1 MNHEIVDAISHLIR
15 ERHMEKQTFQEII
28 ESVFLSILKKKYG
41 NADNFDVI
49 FNLEKGDIEIYCE
62 KEIVENGA
70 VENPITQI
78 ALSDARKVDP
88 DFEVGEE
95 FVEIIDY
102 RTFGRRLVTAAKQNL
117 AQKIKEVE
125 KDNVFREFS
134 DRIGEIIM
142 GDIHQ
147 VNRHEIRINVDKT
160 EVVMPREEAI
170 YNERYRRGD
179 TVRAIIKSVSRTNKE
194 PQIIV
199 SRSDLSFIRRLFE
212 LEVPEIFDGIVEI
225 RKIVREPGD
234 RTKIAVE
241 SNDKRIDPVGA
252 CVGLKGVRIQAI
264 VRELNNEKID
274 IIHWSTDRSLLIHRA
289 LAPVTPL
296 ELITDEENKRIIA
309 VIPDD
314 QMSMAI
320 GRKGQNIRLA
330 SAMVGITIEPI
341 KESEFYEEEEL
352 KLDDIEALA
361 PEIREKLK
369 EAGYANAEQIL
380 DAGKDKL
387 MEIPGLDEET
397 AQKILE
403 TLSVYYEES

>member
-1 MNHEIVDAISHLIR
+1 MNHEIADAIAHLIR
-15 ERHMEKQTFQEII
+15 ERRIEKQAFQDII
-28 ESVFLSILKKKYG
+28 ESVFLSILKKKFG
-41 NADNFDVI
+41 SADNFDVI

-62 KEIVENGA
+62 KQIVADGA
-70 VENPITQI
+70 VEDPVTQI
-78 ALSDARKVDP
+78 ALSEARLVDS
-88 DFEVGEE
+88 DFEVDDD
-95 FVEIIDY
+95 FVEIVDY
-102 RTFGRRLVTAAKQNL
+102 HKFGRRLITAAKQNL
-117 AQKIKEVE
+117 AQKIKELE
-125 KDNVFREFS
+125 KEKVYRDFS

-147 VNRHEIRINVDKT
+147 VNRQEIRINHDRT
-160 EVVMPREEAI
+160 EVIMPREEAI
-170 YNERYRRGD
+170 YSERYRRGD
-179 TVRAIIKSVSRTNKE
+179 TVRAIIKSVTKTPKE

-199 SRSDLSFIRRLFE
+199 SRADLSFVKRLFE
-212 LEVPEIFDGIVEI
+212 LEVPEIYDGIVEI

-274 IIHWSTDRSLLIHRA
+274 IIPWTTDRSLLIHRA

-296 ELITDEENKRIIA
+296 ELIPDDENNRVIA

-330 SAMVGITIEPI
+330 SALVGVTIEPI
-341 KESEFYEEEEL
+341 KESEFYEAEEL
-352 KLDDIEALA
+352 TLDEIEGLT
-361 PEIREKLK
+361 PGMKEKLK
-369 EAGYANAEQIL
+369 EAGYANAEQVL
-380 DAGKDKL
+380 DAGKEKL
-387 MEIPGLDEET
+387 MEIPGIGDAT
-397 AQKILE
+397 AAKIME
-403 TLSVYYEES
+403 TLAVYYEE

>member
-1 MNHEIVDAISHLIR
+1 MNHDIVDAISYLIR

-41 NADNFDVI
+41 AADNFDVI
-49 FNLEKGDIEIYCE
+49 FNLERGDIEIYCK
-62 KEIVENGA
+62 KEIVADGA

-88 DFEVGEE
+88 DFEAGEE
-95 FVEIIDY
+95 FPEIIDY
-102 RTFGRRLVTAAKQNL
+102 RIFGRRLITAAKQNL

-125 KDNVFREFS
+125 KDNIFREFS

-170 YNERYRRGD
+170 YSERYRRGD
-179 TVRAIIKSVSRTNKE
+179 TVRAIIKSVAKTTKE

-199 SRSDLSFIRRLFE
+199 SRADMSFVRRLFE

-225 RKIVREPGD
+225 KKIVREPGD

-274 IIHWSTDRSLLIHRA
+274 IVHWANDRSLLIHRA

-296 ELITDEENKRIIA
+296 ELIPDEENQRVIA

-314 QMSMAI
+314 QMSIAI

-352 KLDDIEALA
+352 PLDDIEGLKPALK
-361 PEIREKLK
+361 EKLQT
-369 EAGYANAEQIL
+369 AGYTHAEQIL
-380 DAGKDKL
+380 DAGKEKL
-387 MEIPGLDEET
+387 MEIPGIGEAT

-403 TLSVYYEES
+403 LLGVYYEE

>member
-1 MNHEIVDAISHLIR
+1 MNHEIADAISQLLR
-15 ERHMEKQTFQEII
+15 ERHIEKQAFQDLI

-41 NADNFDVI
+41 SADNYDVI

-62 KEIVENGA
+62 KQIVADGA
-70 VENPITQI
+70 VEDP
-78 ALSDARKVDP
+78 ALQVGISDARKVDG
-88 DFEVGEE
+88 DFEVGDD

-102 RTFGRRLVTAAKQNL
+102 HKFGRRLITAAKQNL

-125 KDNVFREFS
+125 KENVYREFT
-134 DRIGEIIM
+134 DRVGEIIM

-147 VNRHEIRINVDKT
+147 VNRQEVRINVGRT
-160 EVVMPREEAI
+160 EVILPREEAI

-179 TVRAIIKSVSRTNKE
+179 TLRAIIKSVAKTPKE

-199 SRSDLSFIRRLFE
+199 SRADISFVRRLFE

-274 IIHWSTDRSLLIHRA
+274 IVPWAADRSLLIHRA

-296 ELITDEENKRIIA
+296 ELIPDDENNRVIA

-320 GRKGQNIRLA
+320 GRRGQNIRLA
-330 SAMVGITIEPI
+330 SALVGVNIEPI
-341 KESEFYEEEEL
+341 KESDFYEEEEL
-352 KLDDIEALA
+352 KLEDIEGLT
-361 PEIREKLK
+361 PSVKEKLK
-369 EAGYANAEQIL
+369 EAGYANAEQVL
-380 DAGKDKL
+380 DAGKEKL
-387 MEIPGLDEET
+387 MEIPGIGEAT

-403 TLSVYYEES
+403 TLGVYYEE

>member
-1 MNHEIVDAISHLIR
+1 MNHEIVDAISYLIR

-41 NADNFDVI
+41 SADNFDVI

-62 KEIVENGA
+62 KEIVEDGA
-70 VENPITQI
+70 VEDPIIQI

-88 DFEVGEE
+88 DFEVGDE
-95 FVEIIDY
+95 FVEIVDY

-179 TVRAIIKSVSRTNKE
+179 TLRAIIKSVAKTTKD
-194 PQIIV
+194 PQIVV
-199 SRSDLSFIRRLFE
+199 SRADHSFVRRLFE

-241 SNDKRIDPVGA
+241 SNDKRVDPVGA

-274 IIHWSTDRSLLIHRA
+274 IVHWTNDRSLLIHRA

-296 ELITDEENKRIIA
+296 ELIPDEENKRIIA

-320 GRKGQNIRLA
+320 GRKGQNIRLG
-330 SAMVGITIEPI
+330 SALAGVTIEPI
-341 KESEFYEEEEL
+341 KESDFYDEDEL
-352 KLDDIEALA
+352 KLEDIETLT
-361 PEIREKLK
+361 PSVKEKLK
-369 EAGYANAEQIL
+369 EAGFTNAEQIL

-387 MEIPGLDEET
+387 MEIPGIGEAT

-403 TLSVYYEES
+403 TLAVYYEE

>member
-15 ERHMEKQTFQEII
+15 EKHIEKQTFQEII
-28 ESVFLSILKKKYG
+28 ESVFLSILKKRYG
-41 NADNFDVI
+41 AADNFDVI

-62 KEIVENGA
+62 KEIVEDGA
-70 VENPITQI
+70 VENPVTQI
-78 ALSDARKVDP
+78 SLSDARKVDP
-88 DFEVGEE
+88 DFEAGED

-102 RTFGRRLVTAAKQNL
+102 RVFGRRLIAAAKQNL

-125 KDNVFREFS
+125 KDNIYREFS

-147 VNRHEIRINVDKT
+147 VNRHEIRINIDKT

-179 TVRAIIKSVSRTNKE
+179 TLRAIIKSVARTAKE
-194 PQIIV
+194 PLIIV
-199 SRSDLSFIRRLFE
+199 SRADLAFVRRLFE
-212 LEVPEIFDGIVEI
+212 LEVPEIYDGIVEI

-274 IIHWSTDRSLLIHRA
+274 IINWTGDRSLLIHRS
-289 LAPVTPL
+289 LSPVTPL
-296 ELITDEENKRIIA
+296 ELIPDEENQRVIA
-309 VIPDD
+309 VVPDE

-330 SAMVGITIEPI
+330 SALVGITIEPI
-341 KESEFYEEEEL
+341 KESDFYEEEEL
-352 KLDDIEALA
+352 PLEEVEGLTPSMKDKLKSAGYNHAEQVLDAG
-361 PEIREKLK
+361 REKL
-369 EAGYANAEQIL
+369 L
-380 DAGKDKL
+380 
-387 MEIPGLDEET
+387 EIPGIGEVT
-397 AQKILE
+397 AQKIME
-403 TLSVYYEES
+403 TLSVYYED

>member
-1 MNHEIVDAISHLIR
+1 MNHDIVDAIAQLMR
-15 ERHMEKQTFQEII
+15 ERRIEKHTFQDII

-41 NADNFDVI
+41 AADNFDVI

-62 KEIVENGA
+62 KEIVEDDT
-70 VENPITQI
+70 VENPVTQI
-78 ALSDARKVDP
+78 SLSDAKKVDP
-88 DFEVGEE
+88 DFDVGDD

-102 RTFGRRLVTAAKQNL
+102 RTFGRRLITAAKQNL
-117 AQKIKEVE
+117 SQKIKEVE
-125 KDNVFREFS
+125 KDNVFNEFS
-134 DRIGEIIM
+134 NRIGEIIL
-142 GDIHQ
+142 GDVHQ
-147 VNRHEIRINVDKT
+147 VSRQEIRINVDKT

-179 TVRAIIKSVSRTNKE
+179 TVRAIIKLVLKTSKE
-194 PQIIV
+194 PQIVV
-199 SRSDLSFIRRLFE
+199 SRSDLSFVKRLFE
-212 LEVPEIFDGIVEI
+212 LEVPEIYDGIVEI

-274 IIHWSTDRSLLIHRA
+274 IIHWTEDRSLLIHRS
-289 LAPVTPL
+289 LTPVTPL
-296 ELITDEENKRIIA
+296 ELIPDDENKRVIA

-330 SAMVGITIEPI
+330 SEMVGVTIDPI
-341 KESEFYEEEEL
+341 KESDFYEEEEL
-352 KLDDIEALA
+352 LIDDIEGLTPSIKA
-361 PEIREKLK
+361 KLK
-369 EAGYANAEQIL
+369 TAGYTNAEQVL
-380 DAGKDKL
+380 DAGKEKL
-387 MEIPGLDEET
+387 LEIPGIGDAT
-397 AQKILE
+397 AGKIVE
-403 TLSVYYEES
+403 VLSVYYEE

>member
-1 MNHEIVDAISHLIR
+1 MNHEIVDAISQLIR
-15 ERHMEKQTFQEII
+15 EKHIEKHTFQEII

-41 NADNFDVI
+41 SSDNFDVI
-49 FNLEKGDIEIYCE
+49 FNIEKGDIEIYCE
-62 KEIVENGA
+62 KEIVSDDALEDP
-70 VENPITQI
+70 VTQI
-78 ALSDARKVDP
+78 TLTDAQMVDA
-88 DFEVGEE
+88 DFEVGED

-102 RTFGRRLVTAAKQNL
+102 ATFGRRLITAAKQNL

-125 KDNVFREFS
+125 KDNIFHEFTE
-134 DRIGEIIM
+134 RKGEIIL
-142 GDIHQ
+142 GDVHQ
-147 VNRHEIRINVDKT
+147 INRNEIRINVDKT
-160 EVVMPREEAI
+160 EVIMPRDEAI

-179 TVRAIIKSVSRTNKE
+179 TIRAIIREVIRTPKE

-199 SRSDLSFIRRLFE
+199 SRADNSFVRRLFE
-212 LEVPEIFDGIVEI
+212 LEVPEIYDGIVEI

-274 IIHWSTDRSLLIHRA
+274 IIHWTEEQSLLIHRA
-289 LAPVTPL
+289 LSPVTPL
-296 ELITDEENKRIIA
+296 ELIPDEEQKRIIA
-309 VIPDD
+309 VVPDD

-330 SAMVGITIEPI
+330 SQLVGVNMEPI

-352 KLDDIEALA
+352 LIDDIEGLS
-361 PEIREKLK
+361 PSLIDKLK
-369 EAGYANAEQIL
+369 EAGYTSAEQVL
-380 DAGKDKL
+380 DAGREKL
-387 MEIPGLDEET
+387 LEVRGVGET
-397 AQKILE
+397 TADKILDV
-403 TLSVYYEES
+403 LAVYYEE

>member
-1 MNHEIVDAISHLIR
+1 MNHEIVDAISQLVR
-15 ERHMEKQTFQEII
+15 ERHMDKQTFQELI
-28 ESVFLSILKKKYG
+28 ESVFISILKKKYG
-41 NADNFDVI
+41 SADNFDVI

-62 KEIVENGA
+62 KQIVEDGT
-70 VENPITQI
+70 VEDPVIQI
-78 ALSDARKVDP
+78 ALSDARKVDA
-88 DFEVGEE
+88 DFEVGDE
-95 FVEIIDY
+95 FVEIVDY

-117 AQKIKEVE
+117 AQRIKEVE
-125 KDNVFREFS
+125 KDNIFREFS
-134 DRIGEIIM
+134 ERAGEIIM

-179 TVRAIIKSVSRTNKE
+179 TLRAIIKSVNRDQNKE
-194 PQIIV
+194 PRIIV
-199 SRSDLSFIRRLFE
+199 SRADISFVRRLFE

-225 RKIVREPGD
+225 RKTVREPGD

-274 IIHWSTDRSLLIHRA
+274 IIHWTTDRSLLIHRA

-296 ELITDEENKRIIA
+296 ELIPDEENKRIIA

-330 SAMVGITIEPI
+330 SALVGVTIAPI
-341 KESEFYEEEEL
+341 KESEFYVEEEL
-352 KLDDIEALA
+352 PVDEVEGLTPSVKG
-361 PEIREKLK
+361 KLK
-369 EAGYANAEQIL
+369 EAGYANAGQIL
-380 DAGKDKL
+380 DAGKEKL
-387 MEIPGLDEET
+387 MEIPGIGEAT
-397 AQKILE
+397 AQKIMDL
-403 TLSVYYEES
+403 LAVYYEE

>member
-1 MNHEIVDAISHLIR
+1 MNHEIVDAISYLIR
-15 ERHMEKQTFQEII
+15 ERHIEKQAFQEII
-28 ESVFLSILKKKYG
+28 ETVFLSILKKKYG

-49 FNLEKGDIEIYCE
+49 FNLEKGDIEIYQE
-62 KEIVENGA
+62 KEIVEDGA
-70 VENPITQI
+70 VENPVMQI

-95 FVEIIDY
+95 FVEIVDY

-125 KDNVFREFS
+125 KDNVYREFT
-134 DRIGEIIM
+134 DRVGEIIM

-170 YNERYRRGD
+170 YSERYRRGD
-179 TVRAIIKSVSRTNKE
+179 TVRAIIKQVERTNKE
-194 PQIIV
+194 PKIIV
-199 SRSDLSFIRRLFE
+199 SRADVSFVRRLFE
-212 LEVPEIFDGIVEI
+212 LEVPEIFDSIVEI
-225 RKIVREPGD
+225 KKIVREPGD

-252 CVGLKGVRIQAI
+252 CVGLKGVRIQAV
-264 VRELNNEKID
+264 VRELNNEKVD
-274 IIHWSTDRSLLIHRA
+274 IIHWTNDRSLLIHRA
-289 LAPVTPL
+289 LSPVTPL
-296 ELITDEENKRIIA
+296 ELIPDEENKRIIA

-330 SAMVGITIEPI
+330 SQVVGVDIAPI

-352 KLDDIEALA
+352 KLDDIEGLT
-361 PEIREKLK
+361 PVIKEKLK
-369 EAGYANAEQIL
+369 AAGYTSAEQVL

-387 MEIPGLDEET
+387 MEIPGIGEAT
-397 AQKILE
+397 AQKIVE
-403 TLSVYYEES
+403 TLAVYYEE

>member
-1 MNHEIVDAISHLIR
+1 MNHEIADAISQLLR
-15 ERHMEKQTFQEII
+15 ERHIEKQAFQDLI
-28 ESVFLSILKKKYG
+28 ESVFLSILKKKFG
-41 NADNFDVI
+41 AADNFDVI

-62 KEIVENGA
+62 KQIVADDA
-70 VENPITQI
+70 VEDAAIQVGI
-78 ALSDARKVDP
+78 SDARKVDAE
-88 DFEVGEE
+88 FEIGDD
-95 FVEIIDY
+95 FVEIVDY
-102 RTFGRRLVTAAKQNL
+102 HKFGRRLITAAKQNL

-125 KDNVFREFS
+125 KENVYREFT
-134 DRIGEIIM
+134 DRVGEIIM

-147 VNRHEIRINVDKT
+147 VNRQEIRINVDRT
-160 EVVMPREEAI
+160 EVILPREEAI

-179 TVRAIIKSVSRTNKE
+179 TLRAIIKSVTKTPKE

-199 SRSDLSFIRRLFE
+199 SRADNSFVRRLFE

-264 VRELNNEKID
+264 VRELNNEKVD
-274 IIHWSTDRSLLIHRA
+274 IVPYATDRSLLIHRA

-296 ELITDEENKRIIA
+296 ELIADEENNRVIA

-330 SAMVGITIEPI
+330 SALVGVTIEPI
-341 KESEFYEEEEL
+341 KESEFYEEVEL
-352 KLDDIEALA
+352 KLEDIEALT
-361 PEIREKLK
+361 PSVKEKLK
-369 EAGYANAEQIL
+369 EAGYTNAEQVL
-380 DAGKDKL
+380 DAGKEKL
-387 MEIPGLDEET
+387 IEIPGIGEVT
-397 AQKILE
+397 AQKIIEALG
-403 TLSVYYEES
+403 VYYEE

>member
-1 MNHEIVDAISHLIR
+1 MNHEIADAISQVLR
-15 ERHMEKQTFQEII
+15 ERHIEKQTFQDLI
-28 ESVFLSILKKKYG
+28 ESVFLSILKKKFG
-41 NADNFDVI
+41 SADNYDVI

-62 KEIVENGA
+62 KQIVADAA
-70 VENPITQI
+70 VEDPALQI
-78 ALSDARKVDP
+78 GISDARKVDG
-88 DFEVGEE
+88 DFEVGDD
-95 FVEIIDY
+95 FVEIVDY
-102 RTFGRRLVTAAKQNL
+102 HKFGRRLITAAKQNL
-117 AQKIKEVE
+117 AQKI
-125 KDNVFREFS
+125 NVGR
-134 DRIGEIIM
+134 
-142 GDIHQ
+142 
-147 VNRHEIRINVDKT
+147 T
-160 EVVMPREEAI
+160 EVILPREEAI

-179 TVRAIIKSVSRTNKE
+179 TLRAIIKSVAKTPKE

-199 SRSDLSFIRRLFE
+199 SRADISFVRRLFE

-234 RTKIAVE
+234 RTKIGVE

-274 IIHWSTDRSLLIHRA
+274 IVPYAADRSLLIHRA

-296 ELITDEENKRIIA
+296 ELIPDDENNRVIA

-330 SAMVGITIEPI
+330 SALVGVTIEPI

-352 KLDDIEALA
+352 KLEDIEGLT
-361 PEIREKLK
+361 PSVKEKLM
-369 EAGYANAEQIL
+369 EAGYANAEQVL
-380 DAGKDKL
+380 DAGKEKL
-387 MEIPGLDEET
+387 MEIPGIGEAT

-403 TLSVYYEES
+403 TLGVYYEE